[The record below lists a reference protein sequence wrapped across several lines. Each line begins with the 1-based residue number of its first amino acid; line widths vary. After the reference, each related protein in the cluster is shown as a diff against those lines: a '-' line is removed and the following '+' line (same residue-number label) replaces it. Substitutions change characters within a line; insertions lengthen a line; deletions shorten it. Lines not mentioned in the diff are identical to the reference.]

1 MHNAA
6 MQTNPLTEL
15 RTRLGWSQTRLAE
28 ELGVNQSTVS
38 RLERRGSVPRV
49 IRLALERLEKPA
61 NDARAA

>member
-1 MHNAA
+1 

-15 RTRLGWSQTRLAE
+15 RSKLGWSQMRLAE

-61 NDARAA
+61 TDNARAA